1 MKIIHYYL
9 VPKSPWTYL
18 GHDRLMAIAQRH
30 GAQVQPRPVA
40 LAEKIFQVSGGLP
53 LPKRPPQ
60 RQAYRLVEL
69 QRWSDYL
76 KLPLNLHPRF
86 FPVDDSA
93 ASRMIILASQTEGD
107 PAGNRLA
114 GAFLRAVWAQELN
127 LADPQVLI
135 RLANEQ
141 QLDGQAL
148 YQQNEQMQGTFDDY
162 TQQAIDLQVFGA
174 PWYVYNGQPFW
185 GQDRL
190 DFLDRALADT

>member
-86 FPVDDSA
+86 FPVDDST

-127 LADPQVLI
+127 LAVPQVLI

-148 YQQNEQMQGTFDDY
+148 YQQNEQMQATFDDY
-162 TQQAIDLQVFGA
+162 TQQAIDQQVFGA

>member
-30 GAQVQPRPVA
+30 GAQVQPRPIA
-40 LAEKIFQVSGGLP
+40 LAEKIFQISGGLP

-107 PAGNRLA
+107 PAANRLA

-148 YQQNEQMQGTFDDY
+148 YQQNEQMQATFDDY